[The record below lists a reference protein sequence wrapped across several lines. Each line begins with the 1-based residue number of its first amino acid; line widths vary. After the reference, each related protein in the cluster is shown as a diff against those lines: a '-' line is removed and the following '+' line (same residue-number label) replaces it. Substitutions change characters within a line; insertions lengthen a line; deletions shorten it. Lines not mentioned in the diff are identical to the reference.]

1 MSIRTHRSYFCSADK
16 NRFLRRS
23 VTVIGILLHEVPTRS
38 QLWSERTRI
47 LSREVS
53 GNPTSRRAGSELTTD
68 DVAELRARLRGP
80 VLLPGDDGY
89 DEVRGIWNGM
99 IDRRPAVIARCLDVP
114 DVVTAVGVVRRT
126 GVIVAVRGGD
136 HSAAGNAVC
145 DGGLM
150 IDLSLM
156 KRIEVDPV
164 SRTARVQPGVR
175 WAEFDAAT
183 QEHGL
188 ATTGGTNSDT
198 GVAGLTLGG
207 GLGWLAGKLRV
218 DLRQPGRGRGRHRQ
232 RRRRTESDQEHPDLF
247 WALRGGSGNFGVVT
261 SFTFRLHPV
270 GPMVLA
276 GLVIHP
282 FERGAELMR
291 FYREFVTTEPDEVN
305 TIAGFL
311 TSPEGI
317 KVAAI
322 AACHCGPIDQA
333 EEALAALRTFGPPVA
348 DQLAVMPYTAF
359 QQALDGSFPRGRR
372 YYWKSTMIRDLTD
385 EAIDRLV
392 ELFDAVPSPT
402 SALLLQQLG
411 NAANRVAPDATAFAH
426 RDARWDG
433 LVLASWDDPRADAA
447 HIDWARQAWRS
458 LRPFSTGGVY
468 VNGVAD
474 GDSEEIGGAYGTNL
488 IRLSEA
494 QGHLSTRPTC
504 SARTPT
510 SPRRPSDDAN

>member
-1 MSIRTHRSYFCSADK
+1 
-16 NRFLRRS
+16 
-23 VTVIGILLHEVPTRS
+23 
-38 QLWSERTRI
+38 
-47 LSREVS
+47 
-53 GNPTSRRAGSELTTD
+53 
-68 DVAELRARLRGP
+68 
-80 VLLPGDDGY
+80 
-89 DEVRGIWNGM
+89 
-99 IDRRPAVIARCLDVP
+99 
-114 DVVTAVGVVRRT
+114 
-126 GVIVAVRGGD
+126 
-136 HSAAGNAVC
+136 
-145 DGGLM
+145 M

-156 KRIEVDPV
+156 KRIEVDPLN
-164 SRTARVQPGVR
+164 RTARVQPGVR
-175 WAEFDAAT
+175 WAELDAAT

-207 GLGWLAGKLRV
+207 GLGWLAGKYGLACDNLMEAEV
-218 DLRQPGRGRGRHRQ
+218 VTANGTVV
-232 RRRRTESDQEHPDLF
+232 RTNAQEHPDLF

-291 FYREFVTTEPDEVN
+291 FYREFIATEPDEVN

-322 AACHCGPIDQA
+322 AACHCGPVEQA

-385 EAIDRLV
+385 AAIDQLV

-411 NAANRVAPDATAFAH
+411 NAANRIAPEATAFAH

-433 LVLASWDDPRADAA
+433 LVLASWDDPGDDAA

-474 GDSEEIGGAYGTNL
+474 GDSEEIDGAYGTNL
-488 IRLSEA
+488 TRLA
-494 QGHLSTRPTC
+494 KLKAFYDPTNLFRQN
-504 SARTPT
+504 ANIAPLT
-510 SPRRPSDDAN
+510 SDDAQ

>member
-1 MSIRTHRSYFCSADK
+1 MS
-16 NRFLRRS
+16 S
-23 VTVIGILLHEVPTRS
+23 VQS
-38 QLWSERTRI
+38 
-47 LSREVS
+47 S
-53 GNPTSRRAGSELTTD
+53 GPAGSTASGSRLGVED
-68 DVAELRARLRGP
+68 IAGLRARLTGP
-80 VLLPGDDGY
+80 VLVPDDDGY
-89 DEVRGIWNGM
+89 DEVRDIWNGM
-99 IDRRPAVIARCLDVP
+99 IDRRPAAIARCVDVA
-114 DVVTAVGVVRRT
+114 DVVTALEVVRRT

-136 HSAAGNAVC
+136 HSTAGNAVC

-164 SRTARVQPGVR
+164 NLTARVQPGVR

-207 GLGWLAGKLRV
+207 GLGWLAGKYGLACDNLV
-218 DLRQPGRGRGRHRQ
+218 EAEVVIANGDVV
-232 RRRRTESDQEHPDLF
+232 RTNAQKHSDLF

-261 SFTFRLHPV
+261 SFTFRLHAV

-282 FERGAELMR
+282 FERGPEVMR
-291 FYREFVTTEPDEVN
+291 FYREFVATEPDEVN

-317 KVAAI
+317 KVAAV
-322 AACHCGPIDQA
+322 AACHCGPVEQA
-333 EEALAALRTFGPPVA
+333 EEALAALRAFGPPVA
-348 DQLAVMPYTAF
+348 DQLAVMPYTMF

-385 EAIDRLV
+385 AAIDQLI

-411 NAANRVAPDATAFAH
+411 NAANRMAPDATAFAH

-433 LVLASWDDPRADAA
+433 LVLASWDDPGDDAA
-447 HIDWARQAWRS
+447 HFAWARHAWRS

-488 IRLSEA
+488 PRLAELKA
-494 QGHLSTRPTC
+494 IYDPTNLLRQN
-504 SARTPT
+504 ANIAP
-510 SPRRPSDDAN
+510 RPSHDAH